1 MIENNR
7 DMYILTGIGTKLYDL
22 IDQKERGYN
31 PGVKVLV
38 KDARTL
44 EVVSANLNI
53 DCIEKIPEKP
63 GSFHFTGIVSSGFRI
78 SDFFY
83 GEESTVEGYF
93 SANGYDVCPIRISIE
108 RRHSRNY
115 ISPSERKNIDQI
127 IENRSLYAKWKNNAK
142 MFV

>member
-1 MIENNR
+1 VVSVIENNR
-7 DMYILTGIGTKLYDL
+7 DTYILAGIGTKLYDL

-38 KDARTL
+38 EDARTL

-53 DCIEKIPEKP
+53 NCIEKIPERP

-93 SANGYDVCPIRISIE
+93 STNSYDTCPIRISIE
-108 RRHSRNY
+108 RRRSRSY
-115 ISPSERKNIDQI
+115 ISPYERRNIDRI
-127 IENRSLYAKWKNNAK
+127 VEK
-142 MFV
+142 